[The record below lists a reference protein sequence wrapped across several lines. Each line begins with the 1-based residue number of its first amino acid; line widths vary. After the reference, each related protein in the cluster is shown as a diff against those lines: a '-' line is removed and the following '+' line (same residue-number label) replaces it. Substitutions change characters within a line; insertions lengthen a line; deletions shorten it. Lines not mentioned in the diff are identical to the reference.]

1 LAFANKIAV
10 GASVQDFKTSFSQ
23 IVAVE
28 GCKTACATQ
37 LLTSMGFEA
46 ASTITLSEKY
56 REDQSIGLTRKVDAE
71 LDKRVPGIVAEL
83 VEITK
88 QEE

>member
-1 LAFANKIAV
+1 MAFANKIAV

-46 ASTITLSEKY
+46 ASTLFLSDNY
-56 REDQSIGLTRKVDAE
+56 REDEPIGLTAEVDAA
-71 LDKRVPGIVAEL
+71 LDRRVPGIVEKL
-83 VEITK
+83 VEISA
-88 QEE
+88 QEQ